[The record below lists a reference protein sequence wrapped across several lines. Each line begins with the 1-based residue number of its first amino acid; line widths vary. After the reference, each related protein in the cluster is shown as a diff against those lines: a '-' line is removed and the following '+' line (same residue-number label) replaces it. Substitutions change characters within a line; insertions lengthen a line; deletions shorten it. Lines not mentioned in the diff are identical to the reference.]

1 MKKVLLA
8 AYLLMAVLGIVLLAW
23 VIPANTEDSGYGL
36 SPALLP
42 NILATLLLVTSLV
55 LLGNTV
61 RSCTDEASPIT
72 ARHLVRLAAFAAI
85 FLGTFPLMSLIG
97 FFPGGV
103 VSMLLIQLMCGQK
116 DPRWLIGLSL
126 ALPGIFYAA
135 MKTFLQVPL
144 P

>member
-1 MKKVLLA
+1 
-8 AYLLMAVLGIVLLAW
+8 MAVLGIVLLAW
-23 VIPANTEDSGYGL
+23 IIPANTEESGYGL
-36 SPALLP
+36 SPDLLP
-42 NILATLLLVTSLV
+42 NLLATVLLVTALF

-61 RSCTDEASPIT
+61 RNCTDEASPIT
-72 ARHLVRLAAFAAI
+72 SRHLIRLAAFTVI
-85 FLGTFPLMSLIG
+85 FLGTFPLMSVIG
-97 FFPGGV
+97 FLPGGA